1 MLTTGRSSGHG
12 TKRGTEQNHLRS
24 VVGRY
29 GASRKKHHV
38 TTVKHK
44 VIYKAGQSTNLYE
57 SVKYTSLRTQFIFL
71 SRYFKIKASS

>member
-29 GASRKKHHV
+29 GASGKKHHV

-57 SVKYTSLRTQFIFL
+57 SVKYRALEHNS
-71 SRYFKIKASS
+71 YFYLDILK